1 MIDPQ
6 VRRCSSLKNYTFAL
20 LLRSVFYAKLSVLLN
35 MQEIK
40 AAKLYARCC
49 KSQNIY
55 WKGRQHGWVHLCCHT
70 HNLYQTDHSLP
81 VSSSINPSICLF
93 SARPSLPLTFW
104 SSRHSSEFVH
114 ANLIR
119 HHLYISPPLCRD
131 AIILILDLLE
141 KPAALALSSCASH
154 NTLSGLLLMCSLQ
167 RATLLS
173 SFFHAPLM
181 TVSPSLLL
189 CFSLQRFYCFPQ
201 RSWFHFRLRITSTS
215 VTLEGCSI
223 SNQIIS
229 CCCDLF
235 GNKQQP
241 LTGIFLDFYLSLLHS
256 SIRIN
261 CYGDNLTWLLY
272 TVIYVMMWLL
282 CRYDPNKVNVP
293 FSITQDIFCGF
304 IKTLI
309 SSFTWAN

>member
-1 MIDPQ
+1 MTDPQ

-35 MQEIK
+35 TEEIK
-40 AAKLYARCC
+40 VAKLYARCC

-70 HNLYQTDHSLP
+70 HNLYQTDRSLP

-104 SSRHSSEFVH
+104 SCRHLREFVH

-154 NTLSGLLLMCSLQ
+154 NTLSACCWCVAFKEPLCSLH
-167 RATLLS
+167 
-173 SFFHAPLM
+173 SFIHLHP
-181 TVSPSLLL
+181 P
-189 CFSLQRFYCFPQ
+189 
-201 RSWFHFRLRITSTS
+201 
-215 VTLEGCSI
+215 
-223 SNQIIS
+223 
-229 CCCDLF
+229 
-235 GNKQQP
+235 
-241 LTGIFLDFYLSLLHS
+241 IFLFFTAVLWTGTHMLSYPH
-256 SIRIN
+256 
-261 CYGDNLTWLLY
+261 
-272 TVIYVMMWLL
+272 
-282 CRYDPNKVNVP
+282 
-293 FSITQDIFCGF
+293 F
-304 IKTLI
+304 KTL
-309 SSFTWAN
+309 T